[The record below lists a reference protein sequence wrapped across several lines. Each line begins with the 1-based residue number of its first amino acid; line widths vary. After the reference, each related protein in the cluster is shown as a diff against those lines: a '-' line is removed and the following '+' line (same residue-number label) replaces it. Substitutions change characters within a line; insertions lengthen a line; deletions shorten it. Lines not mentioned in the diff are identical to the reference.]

1 MDEDDDYGYTDDE
14 CDELMDWVAGVYESG
29 KNQPP
34 TVDLTQIEVVVTSQG
49 IVAIRGAS
57 ES

>member
-1 MDEDDDYGYTDDE
+1 MDDDDDYGYTDDE
-14 CDELMDWVAGVYESG
+14 CDDLMDWVAGVYESG
-29 KNQPP
+29 GNQPP

-49 IVAIRGAS
+49 IVAIRAS